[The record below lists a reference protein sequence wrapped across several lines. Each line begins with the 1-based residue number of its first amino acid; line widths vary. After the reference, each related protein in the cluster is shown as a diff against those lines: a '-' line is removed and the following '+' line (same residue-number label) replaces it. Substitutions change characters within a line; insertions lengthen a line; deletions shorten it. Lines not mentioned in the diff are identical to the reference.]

1 VVAGQALL
9 SPALGLVAIK
19 ILGID
24 EAGRGALLGPMVVAG
39 VLVEERVLS
48 RLRSVGAADSKTIPR
63 ERRKELLSELLPL
76 ALGERVRVIPPE
88 EIDAHSLTELELSAV
103 AELIRALA
111 PHRVVLDSP
120 VSPRAI
126 PRFRERL
133 VEKLRS
139 MGERIPRLSIVPKAD
154 RDSPAVGLA
163 SILAKVTRDAHITW
177 LRKRYGDFGW
187 GYPGER
193 AVREF
198 LRSWWEMYG
207 NLPPICRRRWSSVGR
222 ILDHTLD
229 L

>member
-1 VVAGQALL
+1 MAGQALL
-9 SPALGLVAIK
+9 PPALGLVAIK

-24 EAGRGALLGPMVVAG
+24 EAGRGALLGPLVMAG
-39 VLVEERVLS
+39 VLVEEGDLT
-48 RLRSVGAADSKTIPR
+48 RLRSLGAADSKTIPR

-76 ALGERVRVIPPE
+76 ALAGRVRVIPPE
-88 EIDAHSLTELELSAV
+88 EIDAHSLTELELSAA
-103 AELIRALA
+103 AELIRALS
-111 PHRVVLDSP
+111 PHRVVLDAP

-133 VEKLRS
+133 EGLLRS
-139 MGERIPRLSIVPKAD
+139 QGSGIPRLSIVPKAD
-154 RDSPAVGLA
+154 RDSPVVGLA
-163 SILAKVTRDAHITW
+163 SILAKVTRDAYITW

-207 NLPPICRRRWSSVGR
+207 NLPPICRQRWSSVGR
-222 ILDHTLD
+222 MLDPTLD